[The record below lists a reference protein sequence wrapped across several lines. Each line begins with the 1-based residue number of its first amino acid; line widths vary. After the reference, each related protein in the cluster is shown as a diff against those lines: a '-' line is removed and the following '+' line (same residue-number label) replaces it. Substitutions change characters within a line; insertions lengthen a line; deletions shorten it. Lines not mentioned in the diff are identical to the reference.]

1 MFKTREYA
9 MRAFLIFLLITFSSA
24 SYADELSVSDIDEE
38 IAFKYTQELCSVMLR
53 SEINNKI
60 NVPARF
66 EEITMSYS
74 ETSPVGP
81 KKLEKMANYVNKHMH
96 LIVCRAVDG
105 AYGSPEHIF
114 IRTLKQN
121 LHKPVL
127 FDFFLQ
133 DSENFPVDFNI
144 TQIDCAGKR
153 TTLLGYINEILA
165 DPERIKFYNRGQ
177 ILRLRATV
185 KRRMSTIGE
194 PQGEQSPQRTD
205 KMRFADLC
213 QDKF

>member
-1 MFKTREYA
+1 MARYLNNN
-9 MRAFLIFLLITFSSA
+9 MHLLIC
-24 SYADELSVSDIDEE
+24 E
-38 IAFKYTQELCSVMLR
+38 
-53 SEINNKI
+53 
-60 NVPARF
+60 
-66 EEITMSYS
+66 
-74 ETSPVGP
+74 
-81 KKLEKMANYVNKHMH
+81 H
-96 LIVCRAVDG
+96 VDG
-105 AYGSPEHIF
+105 AYATDHIF
-114 IRTLKQN
+114 IRSLIMKLQ
-121 LHKPVL
+121 KPVL
-127 FDFFLQ
+127 FDFFLK